1 MIPIFQIDTAC
12 TEVIINK
19 DANLLSLETLNAA
32 IIPSKIGTT
41 APALAVAEG
50 TKNASTIETIIAPI
64 TIFLVLLPTIDNT
77 KRASLLCKF
86 VSCIAAAKN
95 NAAATRATAEVAY
108 PLNANDNA

>member
-1 MIPIFQIDTAC
+1 MPQ
-12 TEVIINK
+12 
-19 DANLLSLETLNAA
+19 SY
-32 IIPSKIGTT
+32 
-41 APALAVAEG
+41 PARLVQLPCSSCCRRNE
-50 TKNASTIETIIAPI
+50 NASTIETIIAPI